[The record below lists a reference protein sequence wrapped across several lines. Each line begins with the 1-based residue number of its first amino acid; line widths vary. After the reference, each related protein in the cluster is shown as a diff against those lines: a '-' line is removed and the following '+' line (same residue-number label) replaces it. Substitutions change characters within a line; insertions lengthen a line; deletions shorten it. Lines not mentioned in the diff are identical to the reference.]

1 MEILTVNLMYTTQLC
16 LMVLVEVLKECGSHV
31 PNCETIWI
39 YPTQFWIVLWCRKA
53 REEWHFCGTMWCIDF
68 SLGEISCPF
77 SKSYEAIVLIFE
89 IVNQLCT
96 QIWNIK
102 SILWLWPKSHMP
114 ERGEC
119 TRKWNQSLGRY
130 SLMKMAQKKVH
141 YSLSRLCMLWFQ
153 SLPSCFPS
161 MVDWWL
167 WLQNHP
173 QHDSFIN

>member
-1 MEILTVNLMYTTQLC
+1 MLWTWEFWQSTWCTQRNC
-16 LMVLVEVLKECGSHV
+16 VWWSWWESGQSVYKVLKECGSHV

-53 REEWHFCGTMWCIDF
+53 REEWHLCGTMWCIDF

-89 IVNQLCT
+89 IMNQLCT

-130 SLMKMAQKKVH
+130 SLMKMALLKLKTH
-141 YSLSRLCMLWFQ
+141 AC
-153 SLPSCFPS
+153 PP
-161 MVDWWL
+161 
-167 WLQNHP
+167 
-173 QHDSFIN
+173 